1 MAAVYVVMGVSGSG
15 KTTIGKKLAERLDL
29 PFYDADDF
37 HPAANID
44 KMAAGHSLEDTDRW
58 PWLDTLAK
66 EIVAWSE
73 QRGAVLACSA
83 LKEVYRERLFVGA
96 QALARARQCFI
107 YLDAPFDVIKAR
119 LALREHHFF
128 DVRLLQSQ
136 YDTLEIP
143 NYGIHINVTPTED
156 DTIKEILATLNH

>member
-37 HPAANID
+37 HPAVNIN
-44 KMAAGHSLEDTDRW
+44 KMTAGYSLEDTDRW

-66 EIVAWSE
+66 EIAVWSE

-96 QALARARQCFI
+96 QALARAKQGFI
-107 YLDAPFDVIKAR
+107 YLDAPFNVIKAR
-119 LALREHHFF
+119 LASREDHFF
-128 DVRLLQSQ
+128 DARLLQSQ

-143 NYGIHINVTPTED
+143 NYGIHIDVSQTEAE
-156 DTIKEILATLNH
+156 TIKEILATLNH